1 LLVVFVAIFL
11 ILHGLI
17 HLLYFGQS
25 QRYLELQPDMVWPDG
40 SWVLGRI
47 LETDSVRLAGSV
59 ALVLAALG
67 LVIGGVV
74 ILIGQ
79 AWWRPLVIAAA
90 MLSSAIF
97 IVLWDG
103 SLRRI
108 DDQGGVAILINIA
121 ILVAMLVFNWPD
133 FDF

>member
-1 LLVVFVAIFL
+1 LAVFVAIFL

-25 QRYLELQPDMVWPDG
+25 QRYVELQPDMVWPDG

-47 LETDSVRLAGSV
+47 LETDSVRLAASV
-59 ALVLAALG
+59 SLVLAALG
-67 LVIGGVV
+67 MVHGGVV
-74 ILIGQ
+74 ILFSQ
-79 AWWRPLVIAAA
+79 DWWRPIVIAAA
-90 MLSSAIF
+90 VLSSVIF
-97 IVLWDG
+97 VVLWDG

-108 DDQGGVAILINIA
+108 DDQGGVAVLINVVILIA
-121 ILVAMLVFNWPD
+121 LLVFKWPD